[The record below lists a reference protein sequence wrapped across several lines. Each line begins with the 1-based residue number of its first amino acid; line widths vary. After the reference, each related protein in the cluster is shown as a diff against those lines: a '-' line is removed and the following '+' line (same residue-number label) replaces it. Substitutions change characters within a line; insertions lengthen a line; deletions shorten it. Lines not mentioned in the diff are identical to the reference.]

1 MTNEIEMLYQLTMV
15 EIHKIQ
21 LCISYGL
28 IIMLMGMVAL
38 IYIAIVHQMMKSVHT
53 KSHN

>member
-21 LCISYGL
+21 LCLSYGL
-28 IIMLMGMVAL
+28 IIMFMGMVAL
-38 IYIAIVHQMMKSVHT
+38 LYIAIVHTMYKNIHT
-53 KSHN
+53 KSLN